1 MRHCQRRMIDTNDV
15 QVVSAG
21 SAGIGTWYLP
31 VSQYLQLSI
40 SVATLVFII
49 VKTIQLIK
57 RGNNGGDKTT

>member
-1 MRHCQRRMIDTNDV
+1 MIDTNDV

-21 SAGIGTWYLP
+21 GAGIGTWYLP

-49 VKTIQLIK
+49 VKTIQLIRQSAK
-57 RGNNGGDKTT
+57 KADKKE